1 MSRQSA
7 GSSWWGDGL
16 RRAKWVRRVIVA
28 TSLVISVAIL
38 WVGLNSFCLWRISPR
53 LARSHVKR
61 LVVPGFTQGE
71 IHARLGMPE
80 SVMSPGAVEAKYGV
94 RLNASKEDEVWVYEL
109 HDLAVEILFVVFDR
123 QGRVRTYHVH

>member
-1 MSRQSA
+1 
-7 GSSWWGDGL
+7 
-16 RRAKWVRRVIVA
+16 
-28 TSLVISVAIL
+28 
-38 WVGLNSFCLWRISPR
+38 
-53 LARSHVKR
+53 
-61 LVVPGFTQGE
+61 
-71 IHARLGMPE
+71 MPE